1 MERSLEYNTQRSQ
14 LKLREYGR
22 NVQNLVAHLKT
33 IEDKEARDRKASTIV
48 ELMKLIN
55 PDLNADSIEYDQK
68 IWDDLYIISGFEIDF
83 NGPYDKPDA
92 SILNR
97 KPERMKYYSN
107 AIKFKHYG
115 RGVEILIDQ
124 AIALE
129 DPKEK
134 EGAIVAIGRL
144 MKSFFQTWNKEII
157 EDEQVLKNIKQLSKN
172 QLDIDIELVKELGL
186 FDSERRQSRG
196 YRNHGKGGQRRNN
209 NNNNQKG
216 RGRNNQGKPNNNNNR
231 RRHNN

>member
-1 MERSLEYNTQRSQ
+1 MEYNTERSH
-14 LKLREYGR
+14 LRLREYGR

-33 IEDKEARDRKASTIV
+33 IEDKDSRDRKAATIV

-55 PDLNADSIEYDQK
+55 PDLNKDSMEYDQK

-107 AIKFKHYG
+107 TIKFKHYG
-115 RGVEILIDQ
+115 RGVEILIEQ
-124 AIALE
+124 AIALT

-144 MKSFFQTWNKEII
+144 MKSFFQTWNNEPI
-157 EDEQVLKNIKQLSKN
+157 EDEQVLKNMKQLSN
-172 QLDIDIELVKELGL
+172 DQLDIDIELVKELGL
-186 FDSERRQSRG
+186 FDSERKQQRS
-196 YRNHGKGGQRRNN
+196 YRSNTAGKGGPRRNT
-209 NNNNQKG
+209 NQKG
-216 RGRNNQGKPNNNNNR
+216 RGRNPNQNKPNNNNNNR
-231 RRHNN
+231 RRQSN